1 MLTEEGPESILTN
14 LIQDGRPESIGDGAQ
29 EEISSTNMETEPG
42 MDIKATWRPDVDDY
56 LVPPPHP
63 QQTFPDNLPPSV
75 RAPSSIFGN
84 NHVDNY
90 LVPPPHSKT
99 FFNNQPTTVLA
110 TYIINA
116 EGVVVQVDPNPPARS
131 KSVIQPVPGP
141 RPRLTTTQAYCRP
154 AIHTSVRSPRAKKIA
169 KTNLERCRDYR
180 KRQKT
185 KKENEEEE
193 LRMLDAKNKVLKDK
207 ETAIRNKV
215 QRMREALRRMGL
227 GNYVY

>member
-1 MLTEEGPESILTN
+1 MG
-14 LIQDGRPESIGDGAQ
+14 
-29 EEISSTNMETEPG
+29 METEPG
-42 MDIKATWRPDVDDY
+42 MDNKATWRPD
-56 LVPPPHP
+56 
-63 QQTFPDNLPPSV
+63 
-75 RAPSSIFGN
+75 
-84 NHVDNY
+84 VDNY